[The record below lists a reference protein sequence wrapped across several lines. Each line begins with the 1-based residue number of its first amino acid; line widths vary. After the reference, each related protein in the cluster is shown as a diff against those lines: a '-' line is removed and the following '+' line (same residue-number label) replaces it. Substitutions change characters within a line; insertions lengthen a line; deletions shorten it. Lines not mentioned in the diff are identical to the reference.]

1 MKNVVL
7 INILLNLGLTII
19 FVVLNNNILKNG
31 LEETFVSLA
40 LVYGIVVVIT
50 NAFFV
55 AKICKK

>member
-7 INILLNLGLTII
+7 VNILLNLGLTVI

-31 LEETFVSLA
+31 FEETFVSLA
-40 LVYGIVVVIT
+40 LVYGIVMVIM

-55 AKICKK
+55 ARFGKK

>member
-7 INILLNLGLTII
+7 VNVLLNLGLTVI

-40 LVYGIVVVIT
+40 LVYGIVMVIM

-55 AKICKK
+55 ARFGKK